1 MGKINLYQSD
11 QLNPVEIQT
20 ALNPNA
26 DNSIYLLSNERGK
39 LSFYVYSKK
48 RRNFNSQ
55 VYGVTGAIPSS
66 NTLII
71 SNSDPNVSQHKLP
84 NPQIEGFQGGQLNN
98 EENTLFNTLVP
109 WYEGARNSDSIEF
122 YVNGVMK
129 TSYPLVSTDKLGKLK
144 YNCLIIFSL

>member
-48 RRNFNSQ
+48 DE
-55 VYGVTGAIPSS
+55 
-66 NTLII
+66 TLILKFM
-71 SNSDPNVSQHKLP
+71 VL
-84 NPQIEGFQGGQLNN
+84 
-98 EENTLFNTLVP
+98 LVQ
-109 WYEGARNSDSIEF
+109 Y
-122 YVNGVMK
+122 
-129 TSYPLVSTDKLGKLK
+129 LH
-144 YNCLIIFSL
+144 LIR